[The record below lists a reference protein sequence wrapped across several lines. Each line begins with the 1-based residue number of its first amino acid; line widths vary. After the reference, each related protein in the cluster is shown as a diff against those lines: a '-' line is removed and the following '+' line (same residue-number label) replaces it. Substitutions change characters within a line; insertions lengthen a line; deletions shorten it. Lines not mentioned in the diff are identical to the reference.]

1 MNNLLPKESPK
12 MNDESGTNVKRFL
25 STRGLLIMKEF
36 KDINVVK
43 CHYGKKIN
51 ISTAIIS
58 TMASPTIRN
67 KVEYGV
73 RFELIDEDER
83 EAGMAFLDFDEFD
96 ELISA
101 LDFVNSLAQQM
112 INQQRDYTEINFITK
127 DSIKFGFFQSE
138 GNQLGFINLDSYGD
152 SAFVTLPMLE
162 FVKKNIEYAKNYL
175 VSRGATA

>member
-1 MNNLLPKESPK
+1 MNNFLPKETPK
-12 MNDESGTNVKRFL
+12 MKDESGTNVKRFL

-73 RFELIDEDER
+73 RFELIAEDER
-83 EAGMAFLDFDEFD
+83 EAGMAFLDFDELD

-112 INQQRDYTEINFITK
+112 INQLFK
-127 DSIKFGFFQSE
+127 S
-138 GNQLGFINLDSYGD
+138 
-152 SAFVTLPMLE
+152 
-162 FVKKNIEYAKNYL
+162 
-175 VSRGATA
+175 